1 MERASERRCERGERD
16 SAERDLL
23 LPCSPCSL
31 SRPLLHRCPACS
43 SGKSRFKRFSGNVP
57 SGNPNSGAALKARLA
72 DLSGGSPR
80 TARAAPGVGVDKG
93 DSGALVG
100 GLAAAVAV
108 AAGLYAFLNASF

>member
-1 MERASERRCERGERD
+1 
-16 SAERDLL
+16 
-23 LPCSPCSL
+23 
-31 SRPLLHRCPACS
+31 
-43 SGKSRFKRFSGNVP
+43 VP